1 MTRAALIVMAIA
13 TLALTGCGKVGA
25 LERPAPMWG
34 AKAKADY
41 EAQKKAEA
49 AAKAEQDKQGQP
61 ESLPADPPASP
72 APPPPSPPPQ

>member
-1 MTRAALIVMAIA
+1 MTRPVLILSTAALLAA
-13 TLALTGCGKVGA
+13 SLALSGCGKVGE

-49 AAKAEQDKQGQP
+49 AAKAERGRQGQP
-61 ESLPADPPASP
+61 EPLPPDPPAP
-72 APPPPSPPPQ
+72 TPPPQ